1 MQRVAAP
8 PQVGYR
14 VIAGR
19 FCVCFGAL
27 ILAALP
33 ARPAVY
39 YLTVAGL
46 GGEPEYEQRRFAGLA
61 ADLDK
66 TFQGIG
72 GAGAR
77 VYTLAGSGATRAH
90 LRETFA
96 AIAGEATPEDD
107 FVLVLIGHGSFDGV
121 DYKFNLAGPDVSGA
135 ELAEMCDG
143 LPARRQLIVN
153 TSSASGGSI
162 AALQRPGRGV
172 IAATKNG
179 SEKNATIFA
188 RYWVEAL
195 HDPCCRRGQ
204 RRLDQRPQEAF
215 QYAEA
220 KTAAFTNPRSAW
232 PPSTR
237 SLRRHGEERG
247 GATARRPG
255 AREGLLLTSSF
266 VLLRLGAAQRAANDP
281 AKRALLAR
289 KEDLER
295 RIDSLKREKAAMSQD
310 EYKQRLTAAL
320 VELARVQE
328 ELDK

>member
-46 GGEPEYEQRRFAGLA
+46 GGEPEYEQRFAGLA
-61 ADLDK
+61 VDLDK
-66 TFQGIG
+66 TFRAS

-121 DYKFNLAGPDVSGA
+121 EYKFNLAGPDVSGA

-195 HDPCCRRGQ
+195 HDPAADVDKNDSISA
-204 RRLDQRPQEAF
+204 LEAF
-215 QYAEA
+215 QYADA
-220 KTAAFTNPRSAW
+220 KTAAFYESEKRLATEHAVFDDTGKGAAVRKPSAEN
-232 PPSTR
+232 
-237 SLRRHGEERG
+237 GEGR
-247 GATARRPG
+247 
-255 AREGLLLTSSF
+255 LLASF
-266 VLLRLGAAQRAANDP
+266 VVLRVGAAQQAANDP

-295 RIDSLKREKAAMSQD
+295 RIDALKHEKAAMSQD
-310 EYKQRLTAAL
+310 EYKQRLTDAL
-320 VELARVQE
+320 VQLARVQE